1 MDKQATKKFR
11 VVLTR
16 ENNSAVAEI
25 LRSKGGI
32 EVVEM
37 PLIKIERNVEDAD
50 FADIMEEMGTYD
62 WITFSSANG
71 VRHFCG
77 CLEQGRDFRFLDDFP
92 DFRWRR

>member
-50 FADIMEEMGTYD
+50 FADIMEEM
-62 WITFSSANG
+62 
-71 VRHFCG
+71 H
-77 CLEQGRDFRFLDDFP
+77 L
-92 DFRWRR
+92 

>member
-50 FADIMEEMGTYD
+50 FADIMEEMGTYAARQ
-62 WITFSSANG
+62 ILRRIAGQPVETHSFTCQLKESTSAYE
-71 VRHFCG
+71 RT
-77 CLEQGRDFRFLDDFP
+77 
-92 DFRWRR
+92 